1 MQTRLLSAE
10 ERLRRCSGFDELHEE
25 IHRTI
30 GSISGV
36 GDLAVYDI
44 AMRIGAKLG
53 LEPSRVF
60 LHRGVRE
67 GARALGLN
75 FRALSLELGELPE
88 PLRDLRPHEVEDVLC
103 IFKEHFTCQRRY

>member
-36 GDLAVYDI
+36 GDLAVYDT
-44 AMRIGAKLG
+44 AH
-53 LEPSRVF
+53 P
-60 LHRGVRE
+60 
-67 GARALGLN
+67 RAN
-75 FRALSLELGELPE
+75 
-88 PLRDLRPHEVEDVLC
+88 
-103 IFKEHFTCQRRY
+103 